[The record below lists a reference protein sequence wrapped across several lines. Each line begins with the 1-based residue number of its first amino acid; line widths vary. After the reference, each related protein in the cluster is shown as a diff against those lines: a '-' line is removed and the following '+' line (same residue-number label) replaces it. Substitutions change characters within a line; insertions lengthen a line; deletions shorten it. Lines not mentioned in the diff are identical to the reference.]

1 MPRKN
6 EEDDK
11 EDEDDF
17 ESPFDFFKFFSD
29 PDKIFKSKQFKTIFK
44 DILEKLLKGL
54 PPEFQNLTPEE
65 MRKYMM
71 ENKDK
76 FPWGAG
82 PYIAGFNLKF
92 GPDGKPIMDSFGN
105 IKPEPYSGKPKV
117 KPVKPVREPLVEVN
131 EVNDQ
136 IIVIAEI
143 PGATKEDV
151 EIKATSRT
159 LTIST
164 KADSLLIKYYKE
176 IELPT
181 PINSEYAK
189 ARLRNGI
196 LEVKLKKLDE
206 QHKNIKVD

>member
-1 MPRKN
+1 MPRRD
-6 EEDDK
+6 EEDE

-17 ESPFDFFKFFSD
+17 ESPFDFFKFFED

-44 DILEKLLKGL
+44 DVFEKLLKGL
-54 PPEFQNLTPEE
+54 PPEFKNLSPEE
-65 MRKYMM
+65 MIKYLM

-105 IKPEPYSGKPKV
+105 IKPEPYSGKQKV
-117 KPVKPVREPLVEVN
+117 KRVREPLVEVN
-131 EVNDQ
+131 EENDQ
-136 IIVIAEI
+136 IVIIAEI
-143 PGATKEDV
+143 PGATKQDV

-164 KADSLLIKYYKE
+164 KADSLAIKYYKE

-181 PINSEYAK
+181 PINSDYAK
-189 ARLRNGI
+189 ARLQNGI

-206 QHKNIKVD
+206 KHKNIKVD

>member
-6 EEDDK
+6 EEDD
-11 EDEDDF
+11 EDEEDNF
-17 ESPFDFFKFFSD
+17 ESPFDFFKFFTD
-29 PDKIFKSKQFKTIFK
+29 PNKIFKSKQFKNLFK

-54 PPEFQNLTPEE
+54 PPEFQNLSPEE
-65 MRKYMM
+65 MRKYLM

-92 GPDGKPIMDSFGN
+92 GPDGKPIIDSFGN

-117 KPVKPVREPLVEVN
+117 KSAREPLVEVN
-131 EVNDQ
+131 EENDQ

-151 EIKATSRT
+151 EIKATSRS

-164 KADSLLIKYYKE
+164 KADSLSIKYYKE

-181 PINSEYAK
+181 PINSDYAK
-189 ARLRNGI
+189 ARLQNGI
-196 LEVKLKKLDE
+196 LEVKLKKFDE
-206 QHKNIKVD
+206 KHKNIKVD

>member
-1 MPRKN
+1 MPRRD
-6 EEDDK
+6 EEDD
-11 EDEDDF
+11 EDEDDI
-17 ESPFDFFKFFSD
+17 ESPFDFFKFFED
-29 PDKIFKSKQFKTIFK
+29 PDKIFKSKQFKNIFK
-44 DILEKLLKGL
+44 DVLEKLLKGL
-54 PPEFQNLTPEE
+54 PSEFKNLSPEE
-65 MRKYMM
+65 MIKYFM

-117 KPVKPVREPLVEVN
+117 KPMREPLVEVN
-131 EVNDQ
+131 EEGDQ

-151 EIKATSRT
+151 EIKATSRS

-164 KADSLLIKYYKE
+164 KEDSLSIKYYKE

-189 ARLRNGI
+189 ARLQNGI

-206 QHKNIKVD
+206 QHKNIRVD

>member
-1 MPRKN
+1 MPKKIDEN
-6 EEDDK
+6 
-11 EDEDDF
+11 DEDDEDEF
-17 ESPFDFFKFFSD
+17 DSPFDFFKFFTD
-29 PDKIFKSKQFKTIFK
+29 PEKIFKSKQFKTIFK
-44 DILEKLLKGL
+44 DIFEKLLKGL
-54 PPEFQNLTPEE
+54 PPEFQNLSPEE
-65 MRKYMM
+65 MRKYLM

-105 IKPEPYSGKPKV
+105 IKPEPYSGKSKV
-117 KPVKPVREPLVEVN
+117 KSVREPLVEVN
-131 EVNDQ
+131 EENDQ
-136 IIVIAEI
+136 IVVIAEV

-151 EIKATSRT
+151 EIKATSRS

-164 KADSLLIKYYKE
+164 KEDSLSIKYYKE

-181 PINSEYAK
+181 PINSDYAK
-189 ARLRNGI
+189 ARLQNGI

-206 QHKNIKVD
+206 KHKNIKVD